1 MNRTGPMLS
10 PAPRVP
16 AVLSDVVR
24 RPHVPRAAWLVVGLL
39 AGVAALAALVT
50 SFGAFY
56 VLAALVAAALAA
68 TLIVWP
74 EGATLLVVFLLYVN
88 FAAILTKQHG
98 APDAVAGS
106 FILLLGVPLVH
117 HVIAGRGR
125 LKADTA
131 FHLMVLLLLVYAAS
145 SFAAIDT
152 SVAVGRIWLYLLE
165 GLLLYWLMVNVIPT
179 VGTLR
184 RVIWTVLAAGSLLSL
199 LCIYQDVTGDYRQ
212 EFGGMAY
219 RNFVTAPEEEE
230 EAMVVSQREGRET
243 WNRAQGPVNEPNRFA
258 QIMIV
263 LLPLAVFMHRTSPAA
278 GPRLAAA
285 GAGVL
290 ILIGTLLTLSRGAI
304 VTLLLMTLAM
314 AAVRWV
320 RASHVA
326 TGAAVIALAVP
337 IVTPFF
343 IPRVLSIFNAGA
355 VVRGDA
361 DVYRDGAVLGRT
373 TSMLTSLNVFL
384 DHPVLG
390 VGLGQYS
397 RFYSLQYSRDPDVQF
412 RQLREPRRA
421 HTLYFEVAAETGA
434 LGLVAF
440 LSIVGYLLR
449 RLWAARRALLEG
461 DRYAADLATALS
473 MSLIAYLI
481 TALFLHLSYQRYYW
495 FLIALAS
502 AALHVI
508 AARRPRADA
517 ASAAPITRT
526 PRVRRQV

>member
-1 MNRTGPMLS
+1 MLS
-10 PAPRVP
+10 TAPRVP
-16 AVLSDVVR
+16 AAATDAVH
-24 RPHVPRAAWLVVGLL
+24 RPPVPRAAWLGLGLL

-50 SFGAFY
+50 SFGAGY
-56 VLAALVAAALAA
+56 VLLALVAAALAT
-68 TLIVWP
+68 TLVVWP

-88 FAAILTKQHG
+88 FPAILTKQHG
-98 APDAVAGS
+98 APEAAAGS
-106 FILLLGVPLVH
+106 FILLLGLPLVH
-117 HVIAGRGR
+117 HLIAARGR
-125 LKADTA
+125 LKVDTT
-131 FHLMVLLLLVYAAS
+131 FQLMVLLLLVYAAS
-145 SFAAIDT
+145 SFAAVDRSI
-152 SVAVGRIWLYLLE
+152 ALGRIWLYLLE
-165 GLLLYWLMVNVIPT
+165 GLLLYWLMVNVIPS

-184 RVIWTVLAAGSLLSL
+184 RVVWAVLAAGSLVSL
-199 LCIYQDVTGDYRQ
+199 LCIYQDFTGDYRQ
-212 EFGGMAY
+212 EFGGLAY
-219 RNFVTAPEEEE
+219 RNFVTAVEEEE
-230 EAMVVSQREGRET
+230 EAVAASPREGRET

-263 LLPLAVFMHRTSPAA
+263 LLPLAVFMHRTARAA
-278 GPRLAAA
+278 GPRLAAG

-290 ILIGTLLTLSRGAI
+290 ILIGTLLTLSRGAM
-304 VTLLLMTLAM
+304 VTLLLMTIAM

-320 RASHVA
+320 RTSHVA
-326 TGAAVIALAVP
+326 IAAAVVVLAIP

-343 IPRVLSIFNAGA
+343 IPRVLSIVNAGA

-397 RFYSLQYSRDPDVQF
+397 RFYSLEYSRNPDVQF
-412 RQLREPRRA
+412 RDLREPRRA
-421 HTLYFEVAAETGA
+421 HTLYFEAAAETG
-434 LGLVAF
+434 LIGLVTF

-449 RLWAARRALLEG
+449 RLWGARRALLER

-508 AARRPRADA
+508 AARQSRAGGS
-517 ASAAPITRT
+517 SAAPRTRA
-526 PRVRRQV
+526 PRAAARQV